1 MTTYTEYYHLGLQL
15 DTSDKY
21 NHTVITD
28 NTQIIDSILHTLDTC
43 KQDSLSAAQMNA
55 VNSGITANILQEL
68 QNYVPVISST
78 TIDNT
83 ALASFFTGTICGLL
97 DTAITGES
105 TAIYGVVRAY
115 TVDTDT
121 AMQIAEDFNGGR
133 HYRTYTSST
142 WSAWADSPNAI
153 TNAEIENAMG
163 GE

>member
-1 MTTYTEYYHLGLQL
+1 MATTYTPHFNLGMQT
-15 DTSDKY
+15 DHSDKFLMS
-21 NHTVITD
+21 VITD
-28 NTQIIDSILHTLDTC
+28 NMQIIDTALYS
-43 KQDSLSAAQMNA
+43 KQDTLTTAQMDA
-55 VNSGITANILQEL
+55 VNSGITAETLQEI
-68 QNYVPVISST
+68 QEYVPVISST

-83 ALASFFTGTICGLL
+83 ALATVFTGTICGLL

-105 TAIYGVVRAY
+105 TAIYGIVRAY

>member
-1 MTTYTEYYHLGLQL
+1 MGITYTTNYNLGKQEDLSDKFLMSVITNDMDIIDTTLYNKQDTLTSTQL
-15 DTSDKY
+15 D
-21 NHTVITD
+21 
-28 NTQIIDSILHTLDTC
+28 
-43 KQDSLSAAQMNA
+43 A

-68 QNYVPVISST
+68 QEYVPVISST